1 MIVWHS
7 WLLYSLL
14 RPKEGER
21 LVAVQSNRWI
31 YWTKSIFL
39 KMERVLPSGSM
50 GCNLVVTSSD
60 NQLPPPP
67 LSFQPPLREPLSS
80 KRTHLPLFSRV
91 KRNIY
96 TFSARLYGFK
106 SLVTISLPDV
116 LFSQFAQRMIR
127 LLFSSRLLPT
137 PATAEV
143 ASVWIAAW
151 PILRLHSSIIVYL
164 NIAT

>member
-1 MIVWHS
+1 MAWNDPLAQLVT
-7 WLLYSLL
+7 LLVTQTIES
-14 RPKEGER
+14 ER

-60 NQLPPPP
+60 NQVPPSPSYS
-67 LSFQPPLREPLSS
+67 SFQPPLREPLSS
-80 KRTHLPLFSRV
+80 KRTPLSLFSRV

-116 LFSQFAQRMIR
+116 LFS
-127 LLFSSRLLPT
+127 
-137 PATAEV
+137 
-143 ASVWIAAW
+143 
-151 PILRLHSSIIVYL
+151 
-164 NIAT
+164 

>member
-1 MIVWHS
+1 MHWVTYIFLLIYFLGEYYIIYYSCYSTFAYLTQVRWTGIILWHNNVA
-7 WLLYSLL
+7 WNDPLAQLVTLLVTQTI
-14 RPKEGER
+14 EDER

-31 YWTKSIFL
+31 YWTKIIFL

-60 NQLPPPP
+60 NQVPPPP

-116 LFSQFAQRMIR
+116 LFS
-127 LLFSSRLLPT
+127 
-137 PATAEV
+137 
-143 ASVWIAAW
+143 
-151 PILRLHSSIIVYL
+151 
-164 NIAT
+164 